1 MSNKTKNTKLFTTF
15 KIWKKSDA
23 SGIFDY
29 QNENIYEVEHSTTKK
44 NIYYFKSITEKI
56 TAKESHAD
64 HSPGDNLLFHAR
76 KNNKNNYELINVI
89 KKNMEKND
97 SNIKSLDNN
106 MWLVLKSESQINFEN
121 NNPPYK
127 LMEDDIIKFG
137 RRKYEVLKLNIPIAQ
152 GNEYEENSL
161 NSINQKYGQV
171 FNKFLK
177 PNQYCKEIK
186 ELNKNNN
193 LISDKKINDG
203 YNEDKDCRICFGSES
218 TKENPKLRICRCKT
232 FIHYK
237 CLKMFLQT
245 HIKMSENQ
253 KGTVTSYHH
262 DKFNCEVCE
271 EPLPLKFSIKYDKN
285 EIRDYYLID
294 GLELPENLNYIILES
309 LIYVKEKKNKKNV
322 FVIRLTE
329 NEYTFGRNNK
339 NDMVDDDIS
348 ISRFHAVL
356 KFDQESG
363 DITLVNKSKFGILV
377 LIKNNL
383 PLINN
388 EKIYFQIGRSYITVY
403 EEETEE

>member
-76 KNNKNNYELINVI
+76 KNNKNNYEIINVI

-127 LMEDDIIKFG
+127 LMENDIIKFG
-137 RRKYEVLKLNIPIAQ
+137 RRKYEVLKLNIPISQ

-161 NSINQKYGQV
+161 NLINQKYGQV

-329 NEYTFGRNNK
+329 NEYTFGRNDK

-363 DITLVNKSKFGILV
+363 DITLVNKSKFQTTSVMSKEAYKKTSHFFWSFGKFYYLRAQ
-377 LIKNNL
+377 NRN
-383 PLINN
+383 
-388 EKIYFQIGRSYITVY
+388 
-403 EEETEE
+403 

>member
-1 MSNKTKNTKLFTTF
+1 MSNKTNSTKLFTTF

-56 TAKESHAD
+56 TAKESHSD

-76 KNNKNNYELINVI
+76 KNNKNNYEIINVI

-127 LMEDDIIKFG
+127 LMESDIIKFG
-137 RRKYEVLKLNIPIAQ
+137 RRKYEVLKLNIPISQ

-309 LIYVKEKKNKKNV
+309 LIYVK
-322 FVIRLTE
+322 LTE
-329 NEYTFGRNNK
+329 NEYTFGRNDK

-383 PLINN
+383 PLIND

>member
-1 MSNKTKNTKLFTTF
+1 
-15 KIWKKSDA
+15 
-23 SGIFDY
+23 
-29 QNENIYEVEHSTTKK
+29 
-44 NIYYFKSITEKI
+44 
-56 TAKESHAD
+56 
-64 HSPGDNLLFHAR
+64 
-76 KNNKNNYELINVI
+76 
-89 KKNMEKND
+89 
-97 SNIKSLDNN
+97 
-106 MWLVLKSESQINFEN
+106 
-121 NNPPYK
+121 
-127 LMEDDIIKFG
+127 
-137 RRKYEVLKLNIPIAQ
+137 
-152 GNEYEENSL
+152 
-161 NSINQKYGQV
+161 
-171 FNKFLK
+171 
-177 PNQYCKEIK
+177 
-186 ELNKNNN
+186 
-193 LISDKKINDG
+193 
-203 YNEDKDCRICFGSES
+203 
-218 TKENPKLRICRCKT
+218 
-232 FIHYK
+232 
-237 CLKMFLQT
+237 MFLQT

-329 NEYTFGRNNK
+329 NEYTFGRNDK

>member
-76 KNNKNNYELINVI
+76 KNNKNNYEIINVI

-127 LMEDDIIKFG
+127 LMENDIIKFG

-161 NSINQKYGQV
+161 NSINQK
-171 FNKFLK
+171 
-177 PNQYCKEIK
+177 
-186 ELNKNNN
+186 
-193 LISDKKINDG
+193 
-203 YNEDKDCRICFGSES
+203 
-218 TKENPKLRICRCKT
+218 
-232 FIHYK
+232 
-237 CLKMFLQT
+237 
-245 HIKMSENQ
+245 
-253 KGTVTSYHH
+253 
-262 DKFNCEVCE
+262 
-271 EPLPLKFSIKYDKN
+271 
-285 EIRDYYLID
+285 
-294 GLELPENLNYIILES
+294 
-309 LIYVKEKKNKKNV
+309 
-322 FVIRLTE
+322 
-329 NEYTFGRNNK
+329 
-339 NDMVDDDIS
+339 
-348 ISRFHAVL
+348 
-356 KFDQESG
+356 
-363 DITLVNKSKFGILV
+363 
-377 LIKNNL
+377 
-383 PLINN
+383 
-388 EKIYFQIGRSYITVY
+388 
-403 EEETEE
+403 

>member
-1 MSNKTKNTKLFTTF
+1 
-15 KIWKKSDA
+15 
-23 SGIFDY
+23 
-29 QNENIYEVEHSTTKK
+29 
-44 NIYYFKSITEKI
+44 
-56 TAKESHAD
+56 
-64 HSPGDNLLFHAR
+64 
-76 KNNKNNYELINVI
+76 
-89 KKNMEKND
+89 
-97 SNIKSLDNN
+97 
-106 MWLVLKSESQINFEN
+106 
-121 NNPPYK
+121 
-127 LMEDDIIKFG
+127 
-137 RRKYEVLKLNIPIAQ
+137 
-152 GNEYEENSL
+152 
-161 NSINQKYGQV
+161 
-171 FNKFLK
+171 
-177 PNQYCKEIK
+177 
-186 ELNKNNN
+186 
-193 LISDKKINDG
+193 
-203 YNEDKDCRICFGSES
+203 
-218 TKENPKLRICRCKT
+218 
-232 FIHYK
+232 
-237 CLKMFLQT
+237 
-245 HIKMSENQ
+245 MSENQ

-329 NEYTFGRNNK
+329 NEYTFGRNDK

-383 PLINN
+383 PLIND